1 MRKVTAVDIA
11 RAVGTSTA
19 AVSRA
24 FRDDG
29 PISPQLRD
37 QILSAAKSLGYQT
50 PSARM
55 VSQLTTGTI
64 TLVVADLDN
73 PFYPMAAN
81 ALAQAI
87 HATGR
92 QMILH
97 SIPPGSDV
105 DQAMRSVLALRSDAA
120 IVTSS
125 LMSSHIAKACRQARM
140 PVILFNRIQ
149 PDIGMT
155 AVTCDNYEGGRLVA
169 RRFLATAR
177 QRIAVIM
184 GRPDTS
190 THLERMRGFRD
201 VLAQAGRAP
210 VAEVWGHYDYAKSLQ
225 AARDLL
231 RGLNPPDAIFCV
243 NDIMALAA
251 LDAARQEGVRVPQ
264 DLAVIGFD
272 DIAMADW
279 EAYRLTTVRQPLAQM
294 VQDTLE
300 LLERLLDHSD
310 GEGVIRIAPV
320 QLIER
325 ASG

>member
-11 RAVGTSTA
+11 RMVGTSTA

-29 PISPQLRD
+29 PISPELRD
-37 QILSAAKSLGYQT
+37 KILRAAKALDYQT
-50 PSARM
+50 PSARS
-55 VSQLTTGTI
+55 VAQLTTGTI

-92 QMILH
+92 RMILH

-105 DQAMRSVLALRSDAA
+105 DEAMRSVLALRSDAA

-169 RRFLATAR
+169 HRFLATGR
-177 QRIAVIM
+177 RRIAVIM

-201 VLAQAGRAP
+201 VLGQAALPP
-210 VAEVWGHYDYAKSLQ
+210 VAEVWGHYDYAKSLEV
-225 AARDLL
+225 A
-231 RGLNPPDAIFCV
+231 RGLLQGATPPDAIFCV

-251 LDAARQEGVRVPQ
+251 MDAARQQGVLISR
-264 DLAVIGFD
+264 DLSVIGFD

-279 EAYRLTTVRQPLAQM
+279 EAYRLTTVRQPLGQM

-300 LLERLLDHSD
+300 LLDQLLENPHS
-310 GEGVIRIAPV
+310 EGVIRIAPV
-320 QLIER
+320 QLILR

>member
-11 RAVGTSTA
+11 QAVGTSTA

-29 PISPQLRD
+29 PIAPDLREK
-37 QILSAAKSLGYQT
+37 ILRAAKTLGYQT
-50 PSARM
+50 PSARS
-55 VSQLTTGTI
+55 VAQLTTGTI

-92 QMILH
+92 RMILH

-105 DQAMRSVLALRSDAA
+105 DEAMRAVLALRSDAA

-169 RRFLATAR
+169 HRFLSTGR
-177 QRIAVIM
+177 RRIAVIM

-190 THLERMRGFRD
+190 TQLERMRGFRD
-201 VLAQAGRAP
+201 VLEQAGLPP
-210 VAEVWGHYDYAKSLQ
+210 VAEVCGHYDYAKSLQ
-225 AARDLL
+225 VARGLL
-231 RGLNPPDAIFCV
+231 RAENPPDAIFCV

-251 LDAARQEGVRVPQ
+251 LDAARQGGVRVPE
-264 DLAVIGFD
+264 DLSVIGFD
-272 DIAMADW
+272 DIPMADW
-279 EAYRLTTVRQPLAQM
+279 EAYRLTTVRQPLGQM

-300 LLERLLDHSD
+300 LLERLLENPQS
-310 GEGVIRIAPV
+310 EGVIRIAPV
-320 QLIER
+320 QLILR

>member
-11 RAVGTSTA
+11 QAVGTSTA

-29 PISPQLRD
+29 PIAPDLREK
-37 QILSAAKSLGYQT
+37 ILRAAKTLGYQT
-50 PSARM
+50 PSARS
-55 VSQLTTGTI
+55 VAQLTTGTI

-92 QMILH
+92 RMILH

-105 DQAMRSVLALRSDAA
+105 DEAMRAVLALRSDAA

-169 RRFLATAR
+169 HRFLSTGR
-177 QRIAVIM
+177 RRIAVIM

-190 THLERMRGFRD
+190 TQLERMRGFRD
-201 VLAQAGRAP
+201 VLEQAGLPP
-210 VAEVWGHYDYAKSLQ
+210 VAEVCGHYDYAKSLQ
-225 AARDLL
+225 VARRLL
-231 RGLNPPDAIFCV
+231 RAKNPPDAIFCV

-251 LDAARQEGVRVPQ
+251 LDAARQGGVRVPE
-264 DLAVIGFD
+264 DLSVIGFD
-272 DIAMADW
+272 DIPMADW
-279 EAYRLTTVRQPLAQM
+279 EAYRLTTVRQPLGQM

-300 LLERLLDHSD
+300 LLERLLENPQS
-310 GEGVIRIAPV
+310 EGVIRIAPV
-320 QLIER
+320 QLILR